1 MSQESNFYDLEQV
14 KSALSGRID
23 DFVMSLF
30 PEAKKEASAYK
41 IGGLDGRK
49 GGSMMISSRSSNPGW
64 FQDFA
69 DPDVKGRPWKLVS
82 LVKGITLREGI
93 QWLASLSIAT
103 KATPA
108 AAPIASRPALATYS
122 VGASAKTRVPTAVSA
137 APAVRSFLGPQ
148 RSAMSPVG
156 ICIAT

>member
-41 IGGLDGRK
+41 IGGIDGHK
-49 GGSMMISSRSSNPGW
+49 GGSMMISTRSSNPGW

-69 DPDVKGRPWKLVS
+69 NAV
-82 LVKGITLREGI
+82 
-93 QWLASLSIAT
+93 QWLGDRWRGPRLMTLALKSNVHRQWSPGELDCRDHCHHHADGRYSHLHRPKVAT
-103 KATPA
+103 H
-108 AAPIASRPALATYS
+108 
-122 VGASAKTRVPTAVSA
+122 
-137 APAVRSFLGPQ
+137 
-148 RSAMSPVG
+148 
-156 ICIAT
+156 